1 MLDTPRQSHIDD
13 TFMEDPGLPFSVNDS
28 HMQQKEFDMHGI
40 TPPGRDEEG
49 SEVEGE
55 YRTGAHRG
63 LNREATENNEPYRG
77 DNSVESEY
85 EDENENVLEE
95 NPSNNIDHCSSPKS
109 IEEATTFLARFNI
122 IVDPVYR
129 ITICTECAV
138 PVPFAYIHKHQWT
151 KHFVKLSLPFECR
164 LPKKEE
170 ILLHLLFLR
179 ADQPLDIPYER
190 ITPIQGVETVQGYK
204 CTIAQCGFIYGSHR
218 SLRRHQEENHFT
230 IKKGLRNSIRIP
242 CQPLSKFRNTRRYIE
257 VLLRDQHNVSPA
269 MVEIERA
276 AAACKLF
283 EHNDTF
289 TIASNAREK
298 SAVFAQSRWDELL
311 DGVDVA
317 QLSRTISTIESPV
330 YPLFEKLRAT
340 GREYYQEVSK
350 SIAKL
355 PVLVRRYI
363 ASSNSSNLKDKPFHC
378 PQELRTVIKDS
389 DRTSQFIAFLIVNHK
404 TPVDSFSIPLHPY
417 VSAKLADLHTALE
430 NDGSSESTLKRL
442 FHQVVWNI
450 LSRPSDEYINN
461 ELMCP
466 FTRFL
471 IATTLKVS
479 GCSVRADVIPPI
491 IAEPQWCFRATAC
504 EEILKSQGEFN
515 GDPMLAYTTRVQR
528 FITDSQPVLFTTL
541 RQNMNLFK
549 ALSHN
554 QQGLPRFNW
563 NIERTIVSI
572 DGFPIT
578 VSSFIDGIHGS
589 LKTVTSQ
596 IERLFRGCPYQ
607 DVLAAIDA
615 ATIPNH
621 IGQPNWFRDR
631 PTNTDIRYSFFE
643 EDENGLKELRPRL
656 LQHLIQD
663 PELFATIDGRLVP
676 KKGAIFR
683 WYSELDEV
691 VRGLYYLIS
700 STWGGGSRGTE
711 IEHLLYANH
720 PRNSRNIFF
729 INGLLTIVTEYQKTQ
744 SLTGAGKLIA
754 RTPAPQVNRL
764 LTLVLGLGY
773 WAAGYIGCYIGM
785 EKTNCQRYFYE
796 VFLLT
801 GISMESKHFSD
812 TLGSYNGRN
821 VGIELKLRDFRQ
833 LMSCM
838 LISST
843 LTTFF
848 DLNDEDPNVVAAHES
863 FGHSLEMG
871 RSGYGLDSTSTT
883 GLAPDAVARM
893 QQVCIKWQAFLKLVN
908 PAISSKV
915 DGESEETST
924 NLHNENSLITSHFQ
938 PFVSS
943 MTKRFDDFEERTRVA
958 IRSEIESLGIQ
969 LLEQTRNVRKIPEYQ
984 NPRRAPVHPASKEAL
999 RAVLRRK
1006 YSPSIGFTSAE
1017 QAELVNSVGSSLHV
1031 FGIIETGGGKSL
1043 AFFGAPFLFPHNL
1056 FIVVSPLIAL
1066 TQDLK
1071 RRLYETSVRGGLW
1084 SEKHLYDIHTAQ
1096 LVIVSANQAGS
1107 DEFYGWVT
1115 CDAVRLRL
1123 KRIFID
1129 EAHKI
1134 VTDQDF
1140 RSCFL
1145 RFPNLVR
1152 AGVPITFLSGSLMP
1166 RSMPAILET
1175 MGISDPALVDEIR
1188 RYSGRR
1194 NLKYVV
1200 EHIEQEEYV
1209 EKIQELVERT
1219 NSTMQAEQR
1228 GIIFMSYLK
1237 EAEAVRE
1244 RLGIPMYTGQM
1255 GSKEREEAEKQW
1267 RRGLAPQDRWIV
1279 ATQAFGQGVDYAHV
1293 VKVIHK
1299 DPRELLNYYQEAAR
1313 AGRDQKP
1320 ATCHCFW
1327 TEIPTLPD
1335 NSSTIDHHGRVDMA
1349 MFLRTSGCLRIALS
1363 AFDREIH
1370 SCTALNG
1377 ELCSSC
1383 EALSEVS
1390 YSSTSVDMPRFS
1402 KKLVPNVTKNS
1413 NELVSNTV
1421 AINAANLNAQHQEG
1435 EDQLNLF
1442 NEVLESIDRIGCLD
1456 CWANNQFH
1464 NESTVHVRPWGF
1476 PAILATL
1483 RQLQMKST
1491 EHWPFCYECWIP
1503 FRRPCNHPPPFPNKR
1518 LDVERCI
1525 HRVKDQTT
1533 QKYTPLI
1540 PTLIAIIFSHKDAVT
1555 KQRYLLS
1562 LAECKA
1568 GMKWKSLGD
1577 LADWLHK
1584 PVESSSQVPNPVLF
1598 VISFYKGSRSLN

>member
-1 MLDTPRQSHIDD
+1 MNKPGPHPGPYESPFPDPDDQDHALLSALPAECSVPSPSPSDTPVHHHISTRIAPTPSSPSPTHYAMLDTNPQSTTHDAFTGASGLQFSID
-13 TFMEDPGLPFSVNDS
+13 ES
-28 HMQQKEFDMHGI
+28 HMQQNYFDMDGI
-40 TPPGRDEEG
+40 TPLGRDEEG
-49 SEVEGE
+49 SKIEGA
-55 YRTGAHRG
+55 YSMKAHG
-63 LNREATENNEPYRG
+63 GSNGDVTECNGTCYQSPIIPTSNTSVTELPEG
-77 DNSVESEY
+77 DYGMESEY
-85 EDENENVLEE
+85 EDEDENLLEE
-95 NPSNNIDHCSSPKS
+95 NPSSAIDIQTSPKS

-122 IVDPVYR
+122 IVDPVYQ

-138 PVPFAYIHKHQWT
+138 PVPFAHIHTHQWT
-151 KHFVKLSLPFECR
+151 KHFVNLSLPLECK
-164 LPKKEE
+164 LPKKQE
-170 ILLHLLFLR
+170 ILLHLSLLG
-179 ADQPLDIPYER
+179 ADQPRNIPYEQ
-190 ITPIQGVETVQGYK
+190 ITPIRGVETIQGYK
-204 CTIAQCGFIYGSHR
+204 CTVAHCGFIYGSHR
-218 SLRRHQEENHFT
+218 SLRRHQDEEHFT
-230 IKKGLRNSIRIP
+230 ARKGLRNSIRVP
-242 CQPLSKFRNTRRYIE
+242 CQPLSKFRNARRYVE
-257 VLLRDQHNVSPA
+257 VSLQDLTVSPA
-269 MVEIERA
+269 MLEVERA
-276 AAACKLF
+276 AAACKLL
-283 EHNDTF
+283 EHSDTF
-289 TIASNAREK
+289 TVASNAREK

-317 QLSRTISTIESPV
+317 KLSHTISTLESPV
-330 YPLFEKLRAT
+330 YPLFEKLQAT
-340 GREYYQEVSK
+340 GREYYQEASK
-350 SIAKL
+350 TIAKL

-363 ASSNSSNLKDKPFHC
+363 ASSNSSNLKDKPFRC
-378 PQELRTVIKDS
+378 PQELKTVIKDS

-404 TPVDSFSIPLHPY
+404 TPVDSFPITLHPY
-417 VSAKLADLHTALE
+417 VSSKLVDLHKALE
-430 NDGSSESTLKRL
+430 NDGSAKSALKSS
-442 FHQVVWNI
+442 FHQAVWAV
-450 LSRPSDEYINN
+450 LSTPSDEYIRN

-471 IATTLKVS
+471 IAVTLKGS

-491 IAEPQWCFRATAC
+491 IAQPQWCFRATAC
-504 EEILKSQGEFN
+504 EEILKNLDEYN
-515 GDPMLAYTTRVQR
+515 GNSMLAYTTRVQR

-549 ALSHN
+549 ALARS

-596 IERLFRGCPYQ
+596 IDRLFRGCPYQ
-607 DVLAAIDA
+607 DVLATIDA
-615 ATIPNH
+615 AMVPNQ
-621 IGQPNWFRDR
+621 IGQLNWFRDR
-631 PTNTDIRYSFFE
+631 PTKGDIRYSFFE
-643 EDENGLKELRPRL
+643 EEENGLKELRPRL

-773 WAAGYIGCYIGM
+773 WAAGYIGCYVEM
-785 EKTNCQRYFYE
+785 EKTHCQRYFYE

-801 GISMESKHFSD
+801 GTSMESKHFSD

-821 VGIELKLRDFRQ
+821 IGIELKLRDFRQ

-848 DLNDEDPNVVAAHES
+848 DPNDEDPNVVAAHES

-893 QQVCIKWQAFLKLVN
+893 QQVCIKWQVFLKLVH
-908 PAISSKV
+908 PAVSCKV
-915 DGESEETST
+915 DGESEGTST
-924 NLHNENSLITSHFQ
+924 NSHYEDSLIASRFQ
-938 PFVSS
+938 PFIDSV
-943 MTKRFDDFEERTRVA
+943 TKRFDDFEERTRVA
-958 IRSEIESLGIQ
+958 LRSEIESLGIQ
-969 LLEQTRNVRKIPEYQ
+969 LLEQTRNVQKTPEYQ

-1006 YSPSIGFTSAE
+1006 YNPSIGFTSPE

-1200 EHIEQEEYV
+1200 EHIKQEEYI

-1219 NSTMQAEQR
+1219 NSTMQPEQR

-1237 EAEAVRE
+1237 EAEA
-1244 RLGIPMYTGQM
+1244 
-1255 GSKEREEAEKQW
+1255 
-1267 RRGLAPQDRWIV
+1267 
-1279 ATQAFGQGVDYAHV
+1279 
-1293 VKVIHK
+1293 
-1299 DPRELLNYYQEAAR
+1299 
-1313 AGRDQKP
+1313 
-1320 ATCHCFW
+1320 
-1327 TEIPTLPD
+1327 
-1335 NSSTIDHHGRVDMA
+1335 
-1349 MFLRTSGCLRIALS
+1349 
-1363 AFDREIH
+1363 
-1370 SCTALNG
+1370 
-1377 ELCSSC
+1377 
-1383 EALSEVS
+1383 
-1390 YSSTSVDMPRFS
+1390 
-1402 KKLVPNVTKNS
+1402 
-1413 NELVSNTV
+1413 
-1421 AINAANLNAQHQEG
+1421 
-1435 EDQLNLF
+1435 
-1442 NEVLESIDRIGCLD
+1442 
-1456 CWANNQFH
+1456 
-1464 NESTVHVRPWGF
+1464 
-1476 PAILATL
+1476 
-1483 RQLQMKST
+1483 
-1491 EHWPFCYECWIP
+1491 
-1503 FRRPCNHPPPFPNKR
+1503 
-1518 LDVERCI
+1518 
-1525 HRVKDQTT
+1525 
-1533 QKYTPLI
+1533 
-1540 PTLIAIIFSHKDAVT
+1540 
-1555 KQRYLLS
+1555 
-1562 LAECKA
+1562 
-1568 GMKWKSLGD
+1568 
-1577 LADWLHK
+1577 
-1584 PVESSSQVPNPVLF
+1584 
-1598 VISFYKGSRSLN
+1598 